1 MGKFLII
8 LLLGCAVAVGGW
20 MYYLQVYA
28 FYEEVPETGE
38 DVRLTA
44 LGSGAP
50 EVLAYDR
57 FQGIDSESS
66 PIRYRACFTTDV
78 NHAKL
83 SETYVIVDNAVPLVA
98 PGWFD
103 CFDAEE
109 VGGALENG
117 AALAFMGEENVQYGI
132 DRIVAVHEDGRGW
145 VWHEINRCGEVV
157 FDGHFAPEG
166 CPQPPQGY

>member
-1 MGKFLII
+1 MGKFLVI
-8 LLLGCAVAVGGW
+8 LLLVCCAVAGVS

-28 FYEEVPETGE
+28 FYEEVPETGD

-44 LGSGAP
+44 IVSGTP
-50 EVLAYDR
+50 EGLPYDR
-57 FQGIDSESS
+57 FEAIDSESS
-66 PIRYRACFTTDV
+66 PIRYRACFTTDMGFD
-78 NHAKL
+78 AL
-83 SETYVIVDNAVPLVA
+83 SETYVIMDNPVPRVA
-98 PGWFD
+98 PKWFE

-132 DRIVAVHEDGRGW
+132 DRIVAIHEDGRGW

-157 FDGHFAPEG
+157 FDGNFAPEG
-166 CPQPPQGY
+166 CPPPPQGY